1 MFDAQIEY
9 DANFDS
15 NQAKGN
21 QTQTIDAHG
30 GWTNWQKN
38 LNFQDRL
45 DILLKMRLSD
55 VAE

>member
-1 MFDAQIEY
+1 MFDTQIEY

-30 GWTNWQKN
+30 GCLHSSLRYCIFLHVFSLEK
-38 LNFQDRL
+38 LGS
-45 DILLKMRLSD
+45 M
-55 VAE
+55 V